1 MSEAPRVSTI
11 ILNWNGLADTRECLQ
26 SLRDASYPAQRVTV
40 VDNGS
45 KQDEARL
52 LEEEFGDFI
61 HLIRNPTNVG
71 VAAGWNIG
79 IRYALEQGTDYVLL
93 LNNDVIVDP
102 GFLSELVAA
111 AESRPGL
118 AAACPKTYFRDRPDV
133 IYSTGG
139 RVNLWTATA
148 RQIGRGQADLGQF
161 GRVARRDYAD
171 GVCMLI
177 PTTAFERV
185 GLLDEDYFAYWE
197 ETDWCFRAREK
208 GLRCCYVPEA
218 KIWHKAARSISPGN
232 DFYYLYRRNALL
244 FVRKRGNPLHL
255 ASALL
260 VHFFVYGPL
269 YFLRHPSR
277 IGRAP
282 AEARALLWHAT
293 NRRGSNQAR
302 QPPLV

>member
-11 ILNWNGLADTRECLQ
+11 ILNWNGLADTRGGLQ
-26 SLRDASYPAQRVTV
+26 SLRDASYAAQRVIV

-45 KQDEARL
+45 QQDEARL
-52 LEEEFGDFI
+52 LGEEFGDFI
-61 HLIRNPTNVG
+61 HLIRNQTNVG

-79 IRYALEQGTDYVLL
+79 IRYALERGTDYVLL
-93 LNNDVIVDP
+93 LNNDVFVDP

-111 AESRPGL
+111 GESRPDL

-139 RVNLWTATA
+139 RVNIWTATA
-148 RQIGRGQADLGQF
+148 RQIGRGQVDRGQ
-161 GRVARRDYAD
+161 
-171 GVCMLI
+171 
-177 PTTAFERV
+177 FERV
-185 GLLDEDYFAYWE
+185 GRLDEDSFPYWE
-197 ETDWCFRAREK
+197 ETDWCFRARET
-208 GLRCCYVPEA
+208 GLKCCYVPAA
-218 KIWHKAARSISPGN
+218 KIWHKAARSISPRN

-244 FVRKRGNPLHL
+244 FVRKRGNALQL

-260 VHFFVYGPL
+260 MHFLVYGPA
-269 YFLRHPSR
+269 YFVRHPSR